1 MRYIC
6 GIDSGKQGA
15 LVVIG
20 GKDSS
25 AAKVIWKYIMPLK
38 GKDLDLDEL
47 CRLIDLI
54 QLTYKPLFVLEQ
66 LQPIHGAGK
75 GSQFSMA
82 QTFGTILGM
91 LHCTG
96 VNYVLVRPKNWQGIV
111 ISSQDVVYKDPNAKR
126 KVRDTKRKVRDTK
139 QTALNAA
146 ERLYPNL
153 DLRYGDNEARRG
165 KDRRTKQHGGLVD
178 ALLIAYSQL

>member
-20 GKDSS
+20 GKDCSS
-25 AAKVIWKYIMPLK
+25 AKILCKYIMPLK
-38 GKDLDLDEL
+38 GKDLDLEEL
-47 CRLIDLI
+47 CLLIDVI

-66 LQPIHGAGK
+66 LQPIYGAGK

-82 QTFGTILGM
+82 QTYGTILGM

-96 VNYVLVRPKNWQGIV
+96 VNYILVRPKNWQGNV
-111 ISSQDVVYKDPNAKR
+111 ILPQDVVYKDPNAKR
-126 KVRDTKRKVRDTK
+126 KVRDTK

-146 ERLYPNL
+146 ERLFPKERL
-153 DLRYGDNEARRG
+153 LYGDNERKQSG
-165 KDRRTKQHGGLVD
+165 RRTKPHLGIVD
-178 ALLIAYSQL
+178 ALLIAYSQLNN